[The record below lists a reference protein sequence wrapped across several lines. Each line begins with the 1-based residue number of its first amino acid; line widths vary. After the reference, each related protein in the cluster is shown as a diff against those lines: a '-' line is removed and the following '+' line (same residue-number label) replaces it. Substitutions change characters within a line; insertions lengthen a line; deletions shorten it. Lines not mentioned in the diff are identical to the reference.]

1 MRPERPSERA
11 MREADEARL
20 HLSELETR
28 IEEAPYQGEHWQGDD
43 PPIVVY
49 DDRTGQLL
57 GEATD
62 AYQSEGSFVIAIR
75 RLA

>member
-1 MRPERPSERA
+1 
-11 MREADEARL
+11 
-20 HLSELETR
+20 
-28 IEEAPYQGEHWQGDD
+28 
-43 PPIVVY
+43 VVY
-49 DDRTGQLL
+49 DDRTGRLL